1 MLCSCE
7 NRFGGVRLLET
18 AYAGIDVACAKRK
31 ALPISVC
38 VQQGGRLTP
47 LPLRTATFQPP
58 RGGGN
63 VLALAESWRND
74 FAVETENY
82 LRQVEK
88 AFFVQIERIAIDA
101 PSEPCR
107 ADMTRRHAERALD
120 ERRISCF
127 TTPSS
132 KQFEAV
138 EQKARAHLGAGGQE
152 NRLPHANQIWML
164 VGFTL
169 FERLGHAWP
178 CLEVYPQATV
188 ALLGIGALHKSS
200 SAGLSEQTR
209 AIGKRLGWDET
220 GFERALKLSGVGAS
234 HEQFDAYLAAWVASL
249 DEADREPLGVP
260 PEDAIWVPRLNP

>member
-1 MLCSCE
+1 M
-7 NRFGGVRLLET
+7 ET
-18 AYAGIDVACAKRK
+18 AYVGVDVACAKRK

-38 VQQGGRLTP
+38 VERDGKLSP

-63 VLALAESWRND
+63 VLALSESWRDD
-74 FAVETENY
+74 FAAQTESY
-82 LRQVEK
+82 LREVEN
-88 AFFVQIERIAIDA
+88 AFSVQIQRIALDA
-101 PSEPCR
+101 PSEPCQ
-107 ADMTRRHAERALD
+107 ADMKRRHAECALD

-132 KQFEAV
+132 RQFEAV
-138 EQKARAHLGAGGQE
+138 EQKARAHLQAGGQE

-164 VGFTL
+164 VGFAL
-169 FERLGHAWP
+169 FERLGHTWP

-209 AIGKRLGWDET
+209 AVGQHLGWDET
-220 GFERALKLSGVGAS
+220 GFESALKLSGFGKL
-234 HEQFDAYLAAWVASL
+234 HDQFDAYLAAWVASL
-249 DEADREPLGVP
+249 DEADREPLGLP
-260 PEDAIWVPRLNP
+260 PSDVIWVPRLKGDIKSL